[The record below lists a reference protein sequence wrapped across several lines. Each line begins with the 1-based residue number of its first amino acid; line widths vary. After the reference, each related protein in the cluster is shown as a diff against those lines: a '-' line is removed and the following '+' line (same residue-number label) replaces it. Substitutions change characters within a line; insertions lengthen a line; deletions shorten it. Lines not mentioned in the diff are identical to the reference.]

1 MTTTEVD
8 YHKVIDECR
17 TLFVNKM
24 KDYGS
29 AWRILRT
36 SSLTDQI
43 YIKAQRIRSLQLKK
57 VKKINEGEV
66 PEFIGIINYSIMAL
80 IQLEKGV
87 SEKPDFT
94 SNQILSFYNEKVK
107 ETFELMLAKNHDY
120 GEAWR
125 DMRITSLTDLI
136 IQKLIRVKK
145 IDENSGNSSVSEGID
160 ANYQTEVP
168 WLTTFIDKLPFI
180 ETKAKSKFIFTGEF
194 AHLIPGHHKAVG
206 EEGVSYIDDLNNL
219 IIIIS

>member
-1 MTTTEVD
+1 MATTEVD

-145 IDENSGNSSVSEGID
+145 IEENSGQTIVSEGID
-160 ANYQTEVP
+160 ANYQD
-168 WLTTFIDKLPFI
+168 II
-180 ETKAKSKFIFTGEF
+180 NYAIF
-194 AHLIPGHHKAVG
+194 ALIHI
-206 EEGVSYIDDLNNL
+206 GVFK
-219 IIIIS
+219 